1 MRHPMRFTLLSFAVL
16 VLGCAVSDAD
26 SEKKGK
32 GVEIQFDEFKSTT
45 PAEWKEEEPSNQMRF
60 AQFRLPKAANDKM
73 DGEVALFKRAGGG
86 PDANIKRWKDQ
97 FRAPEGKSID
107 DVAKVTKIK
116 IGSLEGTLLDVS
128 GTYLFKAAPFDPKA
142 KTEPRP
148 NYRMVAIYFE
158 GKDPYQIRMT
168 GPAKTVEQYKKGFD
182 EWIKGFK

>member
-32 GVEIQFDEFKSTT
+32 GVEVQLDEFKSTT
-45 PAEWKEEEPSNQMRF
+45 PAEWKEEEPANKMRY
-60 AQFRLPKAANDKM
+60 AQFRLPKAAKDKK
-73 DGEVALFKRAGGG
+73 DGEVVIFKGLGGG
-86 PDANIKRWKDQ
+86 ADANVKRWKDQ
-97 FRAPEGKSID
+97 FQAPEGKTID

-116 IGSLEGTLLDVS
+116 IGSLEGTMLDVA
-128 GTYLFKAAPFDPKA
+128 GTYLFKAQPFNPEA
-142 KTEPRP
+142 KTERLPD
-148 NYRMVAIYFE
+148 YRMVAIYFA